1 MTSFE
6 AARAGEAGKGFAVV
20 ADEVRKLAEQSTA
33 SAQQITQIIQ
43 AIQQD
48 TQNTVLQMA
57 RVNEKVATGV
67 ATVTETGTSFTE
79 IIESTQNVTNQI
91 QAVSAISEQMPASAQ
106 QISATFESISA
117 ITAQSTATTEQVSD
131 LAQEQF
137 AATEEITTATNLLN
151 DLATQLNDEVNRF
164 KLQ

>member
-1 MTSFE
+1 
-6 AARAGEAGKGFAVV
+6 
-20 ADEVRKLAEQSTA
+20 
-33 SAQQITQIIQ
+33 
-43 AIQQD
+43 
-48 TQNTVLQMA
+48 MA
-57 RVNEKVATGV
+57 
-67 ATVTETGTSFTE
+67 
-79 IIESTQNVTNQI
+79 
-91 QAVSAISEQMPASAQ
+91 ASAQ
-106 QISATFESISA
+106 QISATFELISA